1 MDFKKDKLPAR
12 KDLDRHKKVTTLI
25 AQKDR
30 YEKFWEYDLSRYTQN
45 ARGLWGLQYGQWPD
59 FVVQKLVS
67 QGRRPQTFNILLDK
81 AQTFIGSIM
90 GNGYD
95 IRYTPTIGKLDSLC
109 LKLQDMYYSDQALM
123 DWDMSELE
131 CLLDSAAGVGY
142 ESLFVSSKYSDLG
155 NIAFIKR
162 NPRRVMLSPAW
173 KSSNVDDL
181 HDYITWGRF
190 SVTEI
195 LDLFPVHKER
205 LEELRRREEVEG
217 IDYGEQIGIN
227 DYQTVS
233 QKWGDTHLVIELHW
247 IKKEREQWEFDK
259 KNGCLFPDT
268 FEKFHSPEDLAQ
280 KLRYVQ
286 MMGLEE
292 KDIMFISRT
301 KVQKYVRA
309 VCPTLDAELLLLDNL
324 DPVQVGNVNLFP
336 LGIKMEGQ
344 YQGLV
349 DQLWDVQRGLN
360 LNQMH
365 QESIQRTSAK
375 NGLIADKAL
384 SGGDPDLE
392 QEIENR
398 WNEDAPWIW
407 VAEGAMQDLGAS
419 GGIVPMPRGQVTS
432 DIFERE
438 GNLLKMAD
446 NLSKLPPELQGRQ
459 TQGHEANK
467 MFENKVALAQVSQKY
482 YNTLYQEYKKAKAM
496 AYARQA
502 KVTYAGTPREFAG
515 RSGDETFKINRTSDE
530 NGMPLLDDN
539 GRPTIHDDVS
549 LLPEMKVT
557 MVPSKKGI
565 NIRSQLR
572 DDFGTILQA
581 VQGDPNN
588 RPLTLAILDEVM
600 DMTEMPDDGKESIS
614 KTIQLLTMDARLTTA
629 LSIMQ
634 KQTQL
639 QQAMSAGQKPPQG
652 GEGSGN
658 PPALPPDQVIDN
670 VNQKAGLPPAMLD
683 QPANKDNVPQQ
694 KSGRQPDEAMI
705 KNGTPQQNVQ
715 KQKVAA

>member
-1 MDFKKDKLPAR
+1 LDYKKDKPLTR
-12 KDLDRHKKVTTLI
+12 KDLDKHKKVTVLT

-30 YEKFWEYDLSRYTQN
+30 YEQFWRYDLARYTQN

-59 FVVQKLVS
+59 FVVQKLIS

-90 GNGYD
+90 GNGFD
-95 IRYTPTIGKLDSLC
+95 IRYTPATGKLDSLC
-109 LKLQDMYYSDQALM
+109 LKLQDMYYSDQSLM

-142 ESLFVSSKYSDLG
+142 ESLFVSSKFHDLG
-155 NIAFIKR
+155 NLAFIKR

-173 KSSNVDDL
+173 KSSNVDEL

-195 LDLFPVHKER
+195 LDLFPIHKPR
-205 LEELRRREEVEG
+205 LDELRNREELEG
-217 IDYGEQIGIN
+217 VDYGEQIGIN

-247 IKKEREQWEFDK
+247 IEKEREQWEFDK
-259 KNGCLFPDT
+259 KNGCLFPET
-268 FEKFHSPEDLAQ
+268 FEKFHSKEDIAQ
-280 KLRYVQ
+280 KLRYIQ
-286 MMGLEE
+286 MMNLQEN
-292 KDIMFISRT
+292 DIMFVSRT
-301 KVQKYVRA
+301 KVKKYVRA

-324 DPVQVGNVNLFP
+324 DPVQIGNVNLFP
-336 LGIKMEGQ
+336 IGIKMEGQ

-384 SGGDPDLE
+384 SGGDPELE
-392 QEIENR
+392 QEIESR

-407 VAEGAMQDLGAS
+407 VAEGAMQDLGSS
-419 GGIVPMPRGQVTS
+419 GGIIPMPRGQVTS

-446 NLSKLPPELQGRQ
+446 NLSKLPPELQGRNSQ
-459 TQGHEANK
+459 KVEANK
-467 MFENKVALAQVSQKY
+467 MFENRVALAQVGQKY
-482 YNTLYQEYKKAKAM
+482 YNSIYQEYKKAKAM

-502 KVTYAGTPREFAG
+502 KITYAGAPREFAG
-515 RSGDETFKINRTSDE
+515 RSGDETFKINQSTDE
-530 NGMPLLDDN
+530 NGMPILDDN
-539 GRPTIHDDVS
+539 GRPINHDDIS

-557 MVPSKKGI
+557 MVPSKKGV
-565 NIRSQLR
+565 NIRSQIR
-572 DDFGTILQA
+572 DDFGEILKA
-581 VQGDPNN
+581 IQGDPNN

-600 DMTEMPDDGKESIS
+600 DMTELPDDGKESIS
-614 KTIQLLTMDARLTTA
+614 KTIQLLTTDARLTVA

-634 KQTQL
+634 KQAQL
-639 QQAMSAGQKPPQG
+639 QKAMGGGQQQPAGGLQGGGENPTLPPQ
-652 GEGSGN
+652 
-658 PPALPPDQVIDN
+658 QVVDN
-670 VNQKAGLPPAMLD
+670 VNQKAGLPPSMLE

-694 KSGRQPDEAMI
+694 TSGRKMDERMI
-705 KNGTPQQNVQ
+705 KKGTPQQNI
-715 KQKVAA
+715 KKEAA